1 MTLDG
6 RYAGV
11 GDSDYRKGMDMTE
24 ADFDLEPL
32 SDEEYN
38 QQGSFSFPPPPR
50 NLGQVVRF
58 WRSVQISD
66 NILVRMSR
74 EYERHQY
81 GLRREAVTEYIN
93 ANPEPSTMIGRK
105 FNPDYQVWL
114 DGQAR
119 AEAEVDAVHPRSI
132 PPHWARGL
140 ARATMLMKQAIE
152 LDLDLV
158 EPEDDRAY
166 EYQTGSGPNGQRVL
180 LSHIEVGSRGKM
192 NVSYALDM
200 FRMMDLDGDVWFDQ
214 SITDISRIAQ
224 AVTAHLVVEE

>member
-1 MTLDG
+1 MSTH
-6 RYAGV
+6 REP
-11 GDSDYRKGMDMTE
+11 KGIPNGGQFSVSGLEE

-32 SDEEYN
+32 TDEEYN

-58 WRSVQISD
+58 WRSVPISD

-81 GLRREAVTEYIN
+81 GLREQAVQEHAR
-93 ANPEPSTMIGRK
+93 ANPEPPQMHGRRI
-105 FNPDYQVWL
+105 NPAYEAWIA
-114 DGQAR
+114 GQNA
-119 AEAEVDAVHPRSI
+119 AQAEVDAEHPRSI

-158 EPEDDRAY
+158 DPEDDRVY
-166 EYQTGSGPNGQRVL
+166 EYQIGGGPSGQRVL
-180 LSHIEVGSRGKM
+180 LSYIDVGSRGQMRVSDALETFQTM
-192 NVSYALDM
+192 NLDE
-200 FRMMDLDGDVWFDQ
+200 DVWYDRQAQDLSVLAQ
-214 SITDISRIAQ
+214 S
-224 AVTAHLVVEE
+224 VTADD